1 MKIAC
6 FLVTQSQIQLTICL
20 LPGVHCGESL
30 SKRLH
35 RAFLRIIFFIVLKI
49 SLTKSHNWSDK
60 SPIYTA
66 SDYICPLLIYKWQFS
81 EVRSLQLRLISPT
94 AVVGSDARNLFWPSD
109 TSQEIA
115 QLVYREN
122 SSRYSRTWVGQ
133 CTKKDCV
140 RYSMI

>member
-1 MKIAC
+1 MFSCHTEPNSK
-6 FLVTQSQIQLTICL
+6 LLTICL
-20 LPGVHCGESL
+20 LPGLHCGESL

-35 RAFLRIIFFIVLKI
+35 RVFLLITFFIVLNI
-49 SLTKSHNWSDK
+49 SLTKSHNRLDM

-66 SDYICPLLIYKWQFS
+66 SDYTCPLLYKWQFS

-122 SSRYSRTWVGQ
+122 SSRYSRT
-133 CTKKDCV
+133 
-140 RYSMI
+140 